1 MGAAAGASAGA
12 GTRSGAGYGRGR
24 PGREAP
30 LRPLKTPVLV
40 RTAGGGAADG
50 AVRAGR
56 AGAVYPPAV
65 GGIARAAGDH
75 PGGLLLLVLALS
87 GRVWRSARK
96 QLSQRRITCEA
107 AALLA
112 SLVCLGDCVYA
123 ALGYGEQLP
132 LAAVPVISLLLCLWG
147 QLLAAKA
154 RLAGFR
160 LADLGGEPP
169 YNVSVTP
176 AGACKQQGT
185 AEGFYRLS
193 RQPDVSY
200 RWQIILT
207 PLALAA
213 ASILA
218 AVVCFGGEGQPVRP
232 LWIWSALLSGGLPL
246 ALPVAGTLP
255 LSSLNRRLN
264 RSGSAVAGYA
274 GLPGIL
280 SAAAEALLVLGLSY
294 LLVGF
299 FCRAPAGRNASGRRG
314 ARRALLRLYGA
325 AGLPDA
331 HHPRYHLYCVWRAVH
346 SRHHHRSHLGAGLD
360 GLFQKLER
368 HW

>member
-1 MGAAAGASAGA
+1 MSCTVICVSGTCCATKATRFAISRWESASRSSPS
-12 GTRSGAGYGRGR
+12 TR
-24 PGREAP
+24 
-30 LRPLKTPVLV
+30 
-40 RTAGGGAADG
+40 
-50 AVRAGR
+50 
-56 AGAVYPPAV
+56 
-65 GGIARAAGDH
+65 
-75 PGGLLLLVLALS
+75 
-87 GRVWRSARK
+87 
-96 QLSQRRITCEA
+96 
-107 AALLA
+107 
-112 SLVCLGDCVYA
+112 
-123 ALGYGEQLP
+123 QLP

-232 LWIWSALLSGGLPL
+232 LWIWSADRKS
-246 ALPVAGTLP
+246 V
-255 LSSLNRRLN
+255 
-264 RSGSAVAGYA
+264 V
-274 GLPGIL
+274 
-280 SAAAEALLVLGLSY
+280 
-294 LLVGF
+294 
-299 FCRAPAGRNASGRRG
+299 
-314 ARRALLRLYGA
+314 
-325 AGLPDA
+325 
-331 HHPRYHLYCVWRAVH
+331 
-346 SRHHHRSHLGAGLD
+346 
-360 GLFQKLER
+360 
-368 HW
+368 

>member
-1 MGAAAGASAGA
+1 MNDTVPLCWRSRRTVIGGTPTPARGAAALVGEADKATQRTAIPQDTEDPVGAAAGAAA
-12 GTRSGAGYGRGR
+12 DPEPIRSGYGRGR

-30 LRPLKTPVLV
+30 LRRLKRHVLV

-56 AGAVYPPAV
+56 AGAVYP
-65 GGIARAAGDH
+65 RLWAALPVLRGVI
-75 PGGLLLLVLALS
+75 PGGLLLLALGPVGPGLA
-87 GRVWRSARK
+87 
-96 QLSQRRITCEA
+96 QRPQAAVQASITCEA

-112 SLVCLGDCVYA
+112 SLGCLGDCVYA

-132 LAAVPVISLLLCLWG
+132 AGGRPGHLPALCLWG

-193 RQPDVSY
+193 RQPGFSY

-207 PLALAA
+207 PLALAGCLHSGGGGVLRRGGA
-213 ASILA
+213 AGA
-218 AVVCFGGEGQPVRP
+218 APVDSV
-232 LWIWSALLSGGLPL
+232 SALLSGGLPL
-246 ALPVAGTLP
+246 ALPVGERCP
-255 LSSLNRRLN
+255 
-264 RSGSAVAGYA
+264 
-274 GLPGIL
+274 
-280 SAAAEALLVLGLSY
+280 
-294 LLVGF
+294 
-299 FCRAPAGRNASGRRG
+299 C
-314 ARRALLRLYGA
+314 
-325 AGLPDA
+325 
-331 HHPRYHLYCVWRAVH
+331 
-346 SRHHHRSHLGAGLD
+346 HR
-360 GLFQKLER
+360 
-368 HW
+368 